1 MVLTEAKINV
11 DYDFGI
17 KNMSGFNLGQ
27 LFAIKVDPKNCPK
40 NCPLN
45 WRKKCNF
52 LIDMIHPFCVII
64 ENIHEHFLL
73 DDQTFDAISAKAESK
88 KLSSFLLFKS
98 GGKKKCHEFF
108 WS

>member
-1 MVLTEAKINV
+1 
-11 DYDFGI
+11 
-17 KNMSGFNLGQ
+17 
-27 LFAIKVDPKNCPK
+27 
-40 NCPLN
+40 
-45 WRKKCNF
+45 
-52 LIDMIHPFCVII
+52 MIHPFCVII

>member
-1 MVLTEAKINV
+1 MNV

-40 NCPLN
+40 NCLLN

-52 LIDMIHPFCVII
+52 LIDMIHPFWVII
-64 ENIHEHFLL
+64 ENNIDQLKISIKQKKTHDLRTLYSISCPIL
-73 DDQTFDAISAKAESK
+73 DLDEGIGAFGVIY
-88 KLSSFLLFKS
+88 
-98 GGKKKCHEFF
+98 
-108 WS
+108 